1 MLCLLATLNICE
13 MKAKHTF
20 FILMMSFGALNM
32 VKAQDTT
39 TLTLKECMRYAVEHS
54 TKMRIAQADNRDA
67 QIDRRD
73 AILAAFTPTV
83 EGSTYAYS
91 NFGRSIDP
99 ETNTYIRTTSFHN
112 GYSLSAGINLF
123 NGFQAVNNLKITKTA
138 QLMGLTKEQ
147 QTEDQICL
155 ATMEAYCNVLYYTEM
170 QKALQAQ
177 VASAEKSVQLATR
190 QEELGLKSHAD
201 VVQMQSDLAE
211 RQYLLTQCRN
221 SLNDAM
227 ITLKDVMFWP
237 IEEPLKIDGLSVG
250 LSYNGSRTFIGPSHR
265 GSRITNDSLVR
276 LPQCDSPTT
285 DETVSEMVDFAKN
298 NMPAVLLAEGTM
310 KNARLAL
317 KTARWQLLPR
327 LSLYGGWSTTYFT
340 YPGMEGYVPTPFM
353 EQLKNN
359 SGEYVQLS
367 LSIPIF
373 DRLSKHSNIAKRK
386 NAYDRACADYEQT
399 LQTVEAEVRRAIAD
413 RDGSADAL
421 RQAAVRA
428 ELQEEAYT
436 LNGKRFEQGLISS
449 IEYQTASGNYL
460 NALAEHLNARLQYFI
475 KCSVVTYYGGVPYIE
490 Q

>member
-1 MLCLLATLNICE
+1 

-20 FILMMSFGALNM
+20 FILMMSVGALTS

-39 TLTLKECMRYAVEHS
+39 TMDLKACMRYAVEHS

-73 AILAAFTPTV
+73 AILAAFTPTI

-123 NGFQAVNNLKITKTA
+123 NGFQAVNNLKVTKTA

-170 QKALQAQ
+170 QEALQAQ
-177 VASAEKSVQLATR
+177 VTTAEKSVQLATR
-190 QEELGLKSHAD
+190 QEQLGQKSHAD

-211 RQYLLTQCRN
+211 RQYQLTTCRN
-221 SLNDAM
+221 NLNNAM

-237 IEEPLKIDGLSVG
+237 IEKPLKIDGLDVG
-250 LSYNGSRTFIGPSHR
+250 LSHR
-265 GSRITNDSLVR
+265 GSRIVNDSLVR
-276 LPQCDSPTT
+276 LPQCDSPT
-285 DETVSEMVDFAKN
+285 SQAKNIAQMVEFAKT
-298 NMPAVLLAEGTM
+298 NMPAVVLAEGTM

-327 LSLYGGWSTTYFT
+327 LSLYGGWSSSYFT
-340 YPGMEGYVPTPFM
+340 YPGMEGYVPTPYF

-359 SGEYVQLS
+359 GGEYVQLS

-373 DRLSKHSNIAKRK
+373 DRLSKHSNIARKK
-386 NAYDRACADYEQT
+386 NAYDRAQADYEQT

-421 RQAAVRA
+421 RQADPRA
-428 ELQEEAYT
+428 ELQQEAYS
-436 LNGKRFEQGLISS
+436 LNTKRFEQGLISS
-449 IEYQTASGNYL
+449 IEYQTASNNYL
-460 NALAEHLNARLQYFI
+460 NALAEQLNARLQYFI
-475 KCSVVTYYGGVPYIE
+475 KNSVVNYYGGIHYIE

>member
-1 MLCLLATLNICE
+1 MLSFGTCKNMCK
-13 MKAKHTF
+13 MKAKHNF
-20 FILMMSFGALNM
+20 FILMMVLGALTS
-32 VKAQDTT
+32 VKAQDTVT
-39 TLTLKECMRYAVEHS
+39 MDLKACMRYAVEHS

-73 AILAAFTPTV
+73 AILTAFTPTID
-83 EGSTYAYS
+83 GSTYAYS

-155 ATMEAYCNVLYYTEM
+155 ATMEAYCNVLYYTEI

-177 VASAEKSVQLATR
+177 VTTAEKAVQLATR
-190 QEELGLKSHAD
+190 QEQLGQKSHAD

-211 RQYLLTQCRN
+211 RQYQLTTCRN
-221 SLNDAM
+221 NLNNAI

-237 IEEPLKIDGLSVG
+237 IEKPLKIDGLAVG
-250 LSYNGSRTFIGPSHR
+250 LSHC
-265 GSRITNDSLVR
+265 GSRIINDSLTR
-276 LPQCDSPTT
+276 LPYYDSPTDRT
-285 DETVSEMVDFAKN
+285 DEISPMVEFAKT
-298 NMPAVLLAEGTM
+298 NMPSVLLAEGTM

-327 LSLYGGWSTTYFT
+327 LSLYGGWSSSYFT
-340 YPGMEGYVPTPFM
+340 YPGMEGYVPTPYF
-353 EQLKNN
+353 EQMKNN
-359 SGEYVQLS
+359 GGEYVQLS

-386 NAYDRACADYEQT
+386 NAYDRAQADYEQA

-421 RQAAVRA
+421 RQADTRA
-428 ELQEEAYT
+428 ELQQEAFA
-436 LNGKRFEQGLISS
+436 LNTKRFEQGLISS
-449 IEYQTASGNYL
+449 IEYQTASNNYL
-460 NALAEHLNARLQYFI
+460 NALAEQLNARLQYFI
-475 KCSVVTYYGGVPYIE
+475 KNSVVNYYGGIHYIE

>member
-1 MLCLLATLNICE
+1 MCNMI
-13 MKAKHTF
+13 AKHTF
-20 FILMMSFGALNM
+20 LILMMSVGALTS

-39 TLTLKECMRYAVEHS
+39 TMDLKSCMRYAVEHS
-54 TKMRIAQADNRDA
+54 TKMRIAHADNRDA

-73 AILAAFTPTV
+73 AILAAFTPTI

-123 NGFQAVNNLKITKTA
+123 NGFQAVSNLKITKTA

-177 VASAEKSVQLATR
+177 VATAEKAVQLATR
-190 QEELGLKSHAD
+190 QEQLGQKSHAD

-211 RQYLLTQCRN
+211 RQYQLTTCRN
-221 SLNDAM
+221 NLNNAFV
-227 ITLKDVMFWP
+227 TLKDVMFWP
-237 IEEPLKIDGLSVG
+237 IEKPLKIDSLAVG
-250 LSYNGSRTFIGPSHR
+250 LSHCD
-265 GSRITNDSLVR
+265 SRIVNDSLVR
-276 LPQCDSPTT
+276 LPQCDSPTDQAENIT
-285 DETVSEMVDFAKN
+285 QTLEFAKT
-298 NMPAVLLAEGTM
+298 NMPAVVLAEGTM

-327 LSLYGGWSTTYFT
+327 LSLYGGWSSSFFT
-340 YPGMEGYVPTPFM
+340 YPGMEGYVPTPYL

-359 SGEYVQLS
+359 GGEYVQLS

-386 NAYDRACADYEQT
+386 NAYDRAQADYEQT

-421 RQAAVRA
+421 RQADTRA
-428 ELQEEAYT
+428 ELQQEAFT
-436 LNGKRFEQGLISS
+436 LNTKRFEQGLISS
-449 IEYQTASGNYL
+449 IEYQTASNNYL
-460 NALAEHLNARLQYFI
+460 NALAEQLNAGLQYFI
-475 KCSVVTYYGGVPYIE
+475 KNSVVTYYKGISYLE

>member
-1 MLCLLATLNICE
+1 
-13 MKAKHTF
+13 
-20 FILMMSFGALNM
+20 MMSLGALTN

-39 TLTLKECMRYAVEHS
+39 TMDLRACMRYAVEHS

-73 AILAAFTPTV
+73 AILAAFTPTI

-170 QKALQAQ
+170 QEALQAQ
-177 VASAEKSVQLATR
+177 VTTAEKSVQLATR
-190 QEELGLKSHAD
+190 QEQLGQKSHAD

-211 RQYLLTQCRN
+211 RQYQLTTCRN
-221 SLNDAM
+221 NLNNAM

-237 IEEPLKIDGLSVG
+237 IEKPLKIDDLDVG
-250 LSYNGSRTFIGPSHR
+250 LSHR
-265 GSRITNDSLVR
+265 GSRIVNDSLVR

-285 DETVSEMVDFAKN
+285 GTENISQMVEFAKT
-298 NMPAVLLAEGTM
+298 NMPSVLLAEGTM

-327 LSLYGGWSTTYFT
+327 LSLYGGWSSSYFT
-340 YPGMEGYVPTPFM
+340 YPGMEGYVPTPYF
-353 EQLKNN
+353 EQMKNN
-359 SGEYVQLS
+359 GGEYVQLS

-386 NAYDRACADYEQT
+386 NAYDRAQADYEQA

-421 RQAAVRA
+421 RQADTRA
-428 ELQEEAYT
+428 ELQQEAYA
-436 LNGKRFEQGLISS
+436 LNTKRFEQGLISS
-449 IEYQTASGNYL
+449 IEYQTASNNYL
-460 NALAEHLNARLQYFI
+460 NALAEQLNARLQYFI
-475 KCSVVTYYGGVPYIE
+475 KNSVVNYYGGIHYIE

>member
-1 MLCLLATLNICE
+1 MCK

-20 FILMMSFGALNM
+20 FILMMSLGALTN
-32 VKAQDTT
+32 VKAQDTIT
-39 TLTLKECMRYAVEHS
+39 MDLKACMRYAAEHS
-54 TKMRIAQADNRDA
+54 TKMRIAHADNRDA

-73 AILAAFTPTV
+73 AILAAFTPEI
-83 EGSTYAYS
+83 EGNTYAYS

-170 QKALQAQ
+170 QEALQAQ
-177 VASAEKSVQLATR
+177 VATAEKSVQLATR
-190 QEELGLKSHAD
+190 QEQLGQKSHAD

-211 RQYLLTQCRN
+211 RQYQLTTCRN
-221 SLNDAM
+221 NLNNAV

-237 IEEPLKIDGLSVG
+237 IEKPLKIDGLASM
-250 LSYNGSRTFIGPSHR
+250 SSRVPSATDTLTRSFVRYDMAEGAR
-265 GSRITNDSLVR
+265 GSI
-276 LPQCDSPTT
+276 
-285 DETVSEMVDFAKN
+285 EAIVDQAKT

-327 LSLYGGWSTTYFT
+327 LSLYGGWSSSYFT
-340 YPGMEGYVPTPFM
+340 YPGMEGYVPTPYL

-359 SGEYVQLS
+359 GGEYVQLS

-386 NAYDRACADYEQT
+386 NAYDRAQADYEQT

-421 RQAAVRA
+421 RQADTRA
-428 ELQEEAYT
+428 ELQQEAYA
-436 LNGKRFEQGLISS
+436 LNTKRFEQGLISS
-449 IEYQTASGNYL
+449 IEYQTASNNYL
-460 NALAEHLNARLQYFI
+460 NALAEQLNARLQYFI
-475 KCSVVTYYGGVPYIE
+475 KNSVVNYYGGTPYIN

>member
-1 MLCLLATLNICE
+1 

-20 FILMMSFGALNM
+20 FILMLFLGALNL

-39 TLTLKECMRYAVEHS
+39 AMDLKACMRYAVEHS
-54 TKMRIAQADNRDA
+54 TKIRIQQADNRDA
-67 QIDRRD
+67 QINRRD
-73 AILAAFTPTV
+73 AILAAFTP
-83 EGSTYAYS
+83 ELSGSTYAYV

-112 GYSLSAGINLF
+112 GYSLSGGIVLF

-138 QLMGLTKEQ
+138 KLMGFTKEQ
-147 QTEDQICL
+147 QLEDQICL
-155 ATMEAYCNVLYYTEM
+155 ATMEAYCNVLYHTELE
-170 QKALQAQ
+170 KALQAQ
-177 VASAEKSVQLATR
+177 VATAEKSVQLATR
-190 QEELGLKSHAD
+190 QEQLGLKSHAD

-211 RQYLLTQCRN
+211 RQYQLTTCRN
-221 SLNDAM
+221 NLNNAM

-237 IEEPLKIDGLSVG
+237 IEEPLKIDGLDVG
-250 LSYNGSRTFIGPSHR
+250 LSHGGSRTNPSEE
-265 GSRITNDSLVR
+265 ID
-276 LPQCDSPTT
+276 
-285 DETVSEMVDFAKN
+285 DFVARAKN
-298 NMPAVLLAEGTM
+298 LIPEVSLAEGTM

-317 KTARWQLLPR
+317 KTARWQLLPT
-327 LSLYGGWSTTYFT
+327 LSLYGGWSTSFFT
-340 YPGMEGYVPTPFM
+340 YPGMEGYVPTPYFD
-353 EQLKNN
+353 QLKNN

-386 NAYDRACADYEQT
+386 NAYERAKADYEQT

-421 RQAAVRA
+421 LQAATRA
-428 ELQEEAYT
+428 DLQEEAYQ

-449 IEYQTASGNYL
+449 IEYQTASNNYL
-460 NALAEHLNARLQYFI
+460 NALAEHLNAQLQYFI
-475 KCSVVTYYGGVPYIE
+475 KNSVVNYYGGTPYIN

>member
-1 MLCLLATLNICE
+1 
-13 MKAKHTF
+13 MKAKNNF
-20 FILMMSFGALNM
+20 FILMMVLGALIS
-32 VKAQDTT
+32 VKAQDTVT
-39 TLTLKECMRYAVEHS
+39 MDLKACMRYAVEHS

-73 AILAAFTPTV
+73 AILAAFTPTI
-83 EGSTYAYS
+83 EGGTYAYS

-177 VASAEKSVQLATR
+177 VATAEKAVQLATR
-190 QEELGLKSHAD
+190 QEQLGQKSHAD

-211 RQYLLTQCRN
+211 RQYQLTTCRN
-221 SLNDAM
+221 NLNNAI
-227 ITLKDVMFWP
+227 ITLKDVMFWL
-237 IEEPLKIDGLSVG
+237 IEKPLKIDGLAVG
-250 LSYNGSRTFIGPSHR
+250 LSHR
-265 GSRITNDSLVR
+265 GSR
-276 LPQCDSPTT
+276 T
-285 DETVSEMVDFAKN
+285 DDISQMVEFAKT

-327 LSLYGGWSTTYFT
+327 LSLYGGWSSSFFT
-340 YPGMEGYVPTPFM
+340 YPGMEGYVPTPYF

-359 SGEYVQLS
+359 GGEYVQLS

-373 DRLSKHSNIAKRK
+373 DRLSKHSNIARKK
-386 NAYDRACADYEQT
+386 NAYDRAQADYEQT

-421 RQAAVRA
+421 RQADTRA
-428 ELQEEAYT
+428 ELQQEAYA
-436 LNGKRFEQGLISS
+436 LNTKRFEQGLISS
-449 IEYQTASGNYL
+449 IEYQTASNNYL
-460 NALAEHLNARLQYFI
+460 NALAEQLNARLQYFI
-475 KCSVVTYYGGVPYIE
+475 KNSVVNYYGGTSYIL

>member
-1 MLCLLATLNICE
+1 MMLVL
-13 MKAKHTF
+13 
-20 FILMMSFGALNM
+20 GALNH
-32 VKAQDTT
+32 VKAQDTIAMD
-39 TLTLKECMRYAVEHS
+39 LKACMRYAVEHS

-73 AILAAFTPTV
+73 AILAAFTPTID
-83 EGSTYAYS
+83 GSTYAYS

-170 QKALQAQ
+170 QNALQAQ
-177 VASAEKSVQLATR
+177 VATAEKSVQLATR
-190 QEELGLKSHAD
+190 QEQLGQKSHAD

-211 RQYLLTQCRN
+211 RQYQLTTCRN
-221 SLNDAM
+221 NLNNAI

-237 IEEPLKIDGLSVG
+237 IEKPLIIDESF
-250 LSYNGSRTFIGPSHR
+250 S
-265 GSRITNDSLVR
+265 R

-285 DETVSEMVDFAKN
+285 GTENISQMVEFAKT
-298 NMPAVLLAEGTM
+298 NMPAVVLAEGTM

-327 LSLYGGWSTTYFT
+327 LSLYGGWSSSYFT
-340 YPGMEGYVPTPFM
+340 YPGMEGYVPTPYF

-359 SGEYVQLS
+359 GGEYVQLS

-386 NAYDRACADYEQT
+386 NAYDRAQADYEQT

-421 RQAAVRA
+421 RQADTRA
-428 ELQEEAYT
+428 ELQQEAYA
-436 LNGKRFEQGLISS
+436 LNTKRFEQGLISS
-449 IEYQTASGNYL
+449 IEYQTASNNYL
-460 NALAEHLNARLQYFI
+460 NALAEQLNARLQYFI
-475 KCSVVTYYGGVPYIE
+475 KNSVVTYYKGISYLE

>member
-1 MLCLLATLNICE
+1 
-13 MKAKHTF
+13 
-20 FILMMSFGALNM
+20 MMSVGALTS
-32 VKAQDTT
+32 VKAQDTVT
-39 TLTLKECMRYAVEHS
+39 MDLKACMRYAVEHS

-73 AILAAFTPTV
+73 AILAAFTPTI

-177 VASAEKSVQLATR
+177 VTTAEKSVQLATR
-190 QEELGLKSHAD
+190 QEQLGQKSHAD

-211 RQYLLTQCRN
+211 RQYQLTLCRN
-221 SLNDAM
+221 NLNNAV

-237 IEEPLKIDGLSVG
+237 IEKPLKIVDLDAVG
-250 LSYNGSRTFIGPSHR
+250 MPYHGI
-265 GSRITNDSLVR
+265 RIVNDSLVR
-276 LPQCDSPTT
+276 LPQCDSPTDQAENIT
-285 DETVSEMVDFAKN
+285 QTLEFAKT
-298 NMPAVLLAEGTM
+298 NMPAVVLAEGTM

-327 LSLYGGWSTTYFT
+327 LSLYGGWSSSFFT
-340 YPGMEGYVPTPFM
+340 YPGMEGYVPTPYF

-359 SGEYVQLS
+359 GGEYVQLS
-367 LSIPIF
+367 LSISIF

-386 NAYDRACADYEQT
+386 NAYDRAQADYEQA

-421 RQAAVRA
+421 RQADTRA
-428 ELQEEAYT
+428 ELQQEAYA
-436 LNGKRFEQGLISS
+436 LNTKRFEQGLISS
-449 IEYQTASGNYL
+449 IEYQTASNNYL
-460 NALAEHLNARLQYFI
+460 NALAEQLNARLQYFI
-475 KCSVVTYYGGVPYIE
+475 KNSVVTYYKGISYLE

>member
-1 MLCLLATLNICE
+1 
-13 MKAKHTF
+13 
-20 FILMMSFGALNM
+20 
-32 VKAQDTT
+32 
-39 TLTLKECMRYAVEHS
+39 MRYAVEHS
-54 TKMRIAQADNRDA
+54 TKMRIAHADNRDA

-73 AILAAFTPTV
+73 AILAAFTPTI

-155 ATMEAYCNVLYYTEM
+155 ATMESYCNVLYYTEM

-177 VASAEKSVQLATR
+177 VATAEKAVQLATR
-190 QEELGLKSHAD
+190 QEQLGQKSHAD

-211 RQYLLTQCRN
+211 RQYQLTTCRN
-221 SLNDAM
+221 NLNNAV

-237 IEEPLKIDGLSVG
+237 IEKPLKIDDFAVG
-250 LSYNGSRTFIGPSHR
+250 
-265 GSRITNDSLVR
+265 
-276 LPQCDSPTT
+276 LPQCDSRIINDSLSRLPYYDSPTDQT
-285 DETVSEMVDFAKN
+285 DEISQMVEFAKT
-298 NMPAVLLAEGTM
+298 NMPSVLLAEGTM
-310 KNARLAL
+310 KNTRLAL

-327 LSLYGGWSTTYFT
+327 LSLYGGWSSSYFT
-340 YPGMEGYVPTPFM
+340 YPGMEGYVPTPYF
-353 EQLKNN
+353 EQMKNN
-359 SGEYVQLS
+359 GGEYVQLS

-386 NAYDRACADYEQT
+386 NAYDRAQADYEQT

-421 RQAAVRA
+421 RQADTRA
-428 ELQEEAYT
+428 ELQQEAYA
-436 LNGKRFEQGLISS
+436 LNTKRFEQGLISS
-449 IEYQTASGNYL
+449 IEYQTASNNYL
-460 NALAEHLNARLQYFI
+460 NALAEQLNARLQYFI
-475 KCSVVTYYGGVPYIE
+475 KNSVVNYYGGTSYIL

>member
-1 MLCLLATLNICE
+1 MLSFGTCKNMCK
-13 MKAKHTF
+13 MKAKHNF
-20 FILMMSFGALNM
+20 FILMMVLGALTS
-32 VKAQDTT
+32 VKAQDTVT
-39 TLTLKECMRYAVEHS
+39 MDLKACMHYAVEHS
-54 TKMRIAQADNRDA
+54 TKMRIAQADNHDA

-73 AILAAFTPTV
+73 AILAAFTPTI

-170 QKALQAQ
+170 QEALQAQ
-177 VASAEKSVQLATR
+177 VATAEKSVQLATR
-190 QEELGLKSHAD
+190 QEQLGQKSHAD

-211 RQYLLTQCRN
+211 RQYQLTTCRN
-221 SLNDAM
+221 NLNNAV

-237 IEEPLKIDGLSVG
+237 IEKPLKIIGLDVW
-250 LSYNGSRTFIGPSHR
+250 LSHR
-265 GSRITNDSLVR
+265 GS
-276 LPQCDSPTT
+276 QT
-285 DETVSEMVDFAKN
+285 DEISQMVEFAKT
-298 NMPAVLLAEGTM
+298 NMPSVLLAEGTM

-327 LSLYGGWSTTYFT
+327 LSLYGGWSSSYFT
-340 YPGMEGYVPTPFM
+340 YPGMEGYVPTPYF
-353 EQLKNN
+353 EQMKNN
-359 SGEYVQLS
+359 GGEYVQLS

-386 NAYDRACADYEQT
+386 NAYDRAQADYEQT

-421 RQAAVRA
+421 RQADTRA
-428 ELQEEAYT
+428 ELQQEAFT
-436 LNGKRFEQGLISS
+436 LNTKRFEQGLISS
-449 IEYQTASGNYL
+449 IEYQTASNNYL
-460 NALAEHLNARLQYFI
+460 NALAEQLNARLQYFI
-475 KCSVVTYYGGVPYIE
+475 KNSVVNYYGGTSYIL